1 MNLLSNK
8 QRYDNFLNPYSP
20 DSKQIF
26 FYKANYKT
34 YKTNNQIHE
43 FITKQ
48 IKIQPI
54 TKPHNPINHILDD
67 QTQVDLK
74 PIIQP
79 EQASLNQCQLIA
91 ANRPILDALRIPSW
105 WWR

>member
-8 QRYDNFLNPYSP
+8 QRYDKFLNPYSP
-20 DSKQIF
+20 DSKEIF

-34 YKTNNQIHE
+34 YKTNYQIHE

-54 TKPHNPINHILDD
+54 TKPHNPIHYTLDD
-67 QTQVDLK
+67 QTQVDSK
-74 PIIQP
+74 PTGQP

-91 ANRPILDALRIPSW
+91 GHTNSM
-105 WWR
+105 